1 MRLFRPILTATFVLC
16 VCSVSRGQGHH
27 GGAHATTSEAH
38 PGKSGGSHPIEEF
51 MRMSPEEREKALQ
64 KLPADRQEKVRQQL
78 QRYDQM
84 PPERKAQLQR
94 LWQLPPDKQQ
104 KVRSSMRD
112 FSELPQD
119 RREAMR
125 QQLRTMGTMSS
136 DQRKDYLNSPEF
148 KQQYSPD
155 EREIMKN
162 MSEILPPG

>member
-1 MRLFRPILTATFVLC
+1 
-16 VCSVSRGQGHH
+16 
-27 GGAHATTSEAH
+27 
-38 PGKSGGSHPIEEF
+38 

>member
-1 MRLFRPILTATFVLC
+1 MA
-16 VCSVSRGQGHH
+16 QGHH
-27 GGAHATTSEAH
+27 AGEGAHASKAPANK
-38 PGKSGGSHPIEEF
+38 PGKGNAAGPRPVEEF
-51 MRMSPEEREKALQ
+51 MRMSPADREKALER
-64 KLPADRQEKVRQQL
+64 LPPERREKVRQQL

-119 RREAMR
+119 RRRAMR
-125 QQLRTMGTMSS
+125 QQLQNMGTMSP
-136 DQRKDYLNSPEF
+136 DERNGYLKSPEF

-155 EREIMKN
+155 EQEIMRN
-162 MSEILPPG
+162 MSEILPPR